1 MHAILGLG
9 EGDEN
14 FQVRPLGAVVALD
27 VGSYG
32 PQRERRAVV
41 ATNDPK
47 QLADKSTGYLV
58 SNLPHPDSDL
68 AIENELATADLS
80 EIVRLYGLK
89 MWVEQSYEQV
99 EHVLWWSDYPAAS
112 VVERGEKEAQ
122 GILARG

>member
-1 MHAILGLG
+1 
-9 EGDEN
+9 
-14 FQVRPLGAVVALD
+14 VVAPD

-58 SNLPHPDSDL
+58 SNLPHPDSHL

-89 MWVEQSYEQV
+89 MWVEQSYKQV
-99 EHVLWWSDYPAAS
+99 KHVLWWSDYPDAS
-112 VVERGEKEAQ
+112 VVERGKKEAQ